1 MPVAIAE
8 KHIVR
13 KLTVN
18 LDQHQINVR
27 PIIKGAINEASHTL
41 TDAYVSNKSLEWSAR
56 NLDQTKRDDF
66 LKNLFKDMVNAASLQ
81 SRDFA
86 VQVDGCKGV
95 LLWSNRSQ
103 LFSWSQTINTFKYAR
118 LLGWTAALKTL
129 LKLQNAASADKIRRK
144 VMAHHPKHIIIGFI
158 GILPQEQN
166 KGLGTALVEY
176 VLDKADESHYPVYV
190 EATDYQTVKFFER
203 FGFVSQGQ
211 IALSKDQMATLTP
224 MVRLPVAMDEPKSL
238 QVRPGRR
245 DSDKSC

>member
-1 MPVAIAE
+1 MSVLITE
-8 KHIVR
+8 KHISR

-27 PIIKGAINEASHTL
+27 PIIKGAIDEASHTL

-56 NLDQTKRDDF
+56 NLDQFKRDDF
-66 LKNLFKDMVNAASLQ
+66 LKNLFKNMMNVASLQ

-86 VQVDGCKGV
+86 VQVEGCKGV
-95 LLWSNRSQ
+95 LIWSNRSQ

-118 LLGWTAALKTL
+118 LLGWTAALKAFI
-129 LKLQNAASADKIRRK
+129 KLNAVSADKIRRK
-144 VMAHHPKHIIIGFI
+144 IMADHPKHIIIGFI

-176 VLDKADESHYPVYV
+176 VLDKADECHYPVYV
-190 EATDYQTVKFFER
+190 EATDYQAVKFFER

-211 IALSKDQMATLTP
+211 IVLSKDQMATMTP
-224 MVRLPVAMDEPKSL
+224 MVRLPIAMDEPKSL